1 MCVNIYPVLTL
12 ETHRKIAKAF
22 KSIRAVMYRL
32 FARYGPYI
40 ESISFSKLESQQWP
54 FESSLERS
62 SIINRAII
70 FWEIILLRGG
80 RAWNYATRHASV
92 NRRET
97 AGCSTGAPVHRFS
110 RYLAPA
116 LIKPIHRRRRRS
128 KPVSYGGPLN
138 TGWRVKSVVKI
149 INGSSARAFALSP
162 IDGATAGCIRQRG
175 HNTQRSAFLFPS
187 SFFFVLLL
195 SSLFLPSKW
204 RASNI
209 SFSFFFY

>member
-1 MCVNIYPVLTL
+1 MSCTDYSSDTVYIFKVYRSHSRNWSRNSGLSNPVSNDHRLSRSWDYSRAFSSSRRTRLELCDATCVRESTRNHRRFHRRAHARARARARTL
-12 ETHRKIAKAF
+12 
-22 KSIRAVMYRL
+22 
-32 FARYGPYI
+32 
-40 ESISFSKLESQQWP
+40 
-54 FESSLERS
+54 
-62 SIINRAII
+62 
-70 FWEIILLRGG
+70 
-80 RAWNYATRHASV
+80 
-92 NRRET
+92 
-97 AGCSTGAPVHRFS
+97 VHRFS

-175 HNTQRSAFLFPS
+175 HNTQRSVFLFPS

-195 SSLFLPSKW
+195 LSLFLPSKW
-204 RASNI
+204 RTY
-209 SFSFFFY
+209 FFFIFLFFY